1 MFIVLRKKIVKRYL
15 ILALSMIF
23 IGCMLTMNS
32 VAQASPVNANTES
45 IYEILT
51 IDEMHSEGF
60 NNSEL
65 RSMGFVNGIGK
76 IIVYNAKQKQI
87 WNARVE
93 KARERVEVARRT
105 GKKPNPRDLYL
116 LDRDEEIK
124 NPPKQPLGK
133 KLFGQF
139 GVQSYAWIKD
149 YFRGSGGSS
158 PDAKII
164 TGEGLTLGGLLLL
177 LKTLAPLA
185 I

>member
-15 ILALSMIF
+15 VLALSMIF
-23 IGCMLTMNS
+23 IGRMLTMTS
-32 VAQASPVNANTES
+32 VAQASPVNVES
-45 IYEILT
+45 ISEVLT
-51 IDEMHSEGF
+51 VDEMRSEGF
-60 NNSEL
+60 NNNEL
-65 RSMGFVNGIGK
+65 KSMGFVNGIGK

-87 WNARVE
+87 WNTRVE
-93 KARERVEVARRT
+93 KARERVEVAKRT

-124 NPPKQPLGK
+124 NPPKKPMGK

-149 YFRGSGGSS
+149 YYGGSGGSS

-177 LKTLAPLA
+177 LKVLAPLA